1 MSGKVKVKPAKKLG
15 FQIGHGQAAV
25 VGARQGSASLAGR
38 KSKSSSRKGARIAS
52 VAGNAVG
59 TSGASVKRIN
69 VLKIR
74 EGYGISRVRF
84 HRLSGFSE
92 RALANWETGTQT
104 PDENT
109 TRRLIELDR
118 LRAALSKIIQ
128 PEAIPE
134 WLDTPNE
141 AFGSLK
147 PIEVA
152 ERGEA
157 DRLWRMVF
165 ELEAGMP
172 A

>member
-1 MSGKVKVKPAKKLG
+1 MSGKVKVKPAKKSG
-15 FQIGHGQAAV
+15 FQIGHGQAVAAGGFQGFGSLTPKKVKNSASKGKKIVSV
-25 VGARQGSASLAGR
+25 VG
-38 KSKSSSRKGARIAS
+38 GAF
-52 VAGNAVG
+52 GL
-59 TSGASVKRIN
+59 SGGSVKRIN

-118 LRAALSKIIQ
+118 LREALSRIIQ

-134 WLDTPNE
+134 WLDTPNA

>member
-1 MSGKVKVKPAKKLG
+1 MTGKVKMKPAKKRG
-15 FQIGHGQAAV
+15 FQTGQRQAVAAGESRGFANLASKKARNSARKRETV
-25 VGARQGSASLAGR
+25 VPVAGSAF
-38 KSKSSSRKGARIAS
+38 SRA
-52 VAGNAVG
+52 
-59 TSGASVKRIN
+59 GASVKRIN

-92 RALANWETGTQT
+92 RALANWETGVQM

-118 LRAALSKIIQ
+118 LREALSRIIQ
-128 PEAIPE
+128 PGAIPE

-152 ERGEA
+152 ERGES

-172 A
+172 S